1 MMEILLWMVGCWK
14 CGSLPVFITTYESTF
29 DENDNEVQTWPA
41 SNVKTLDINA
51 FPALP
56 ENNGVWF
63 KPNKWNQ
70 GGFDAIFL
78 DKGKG
83 LVRFVQVTD
92 GNTHSFKIE
101 YFHSFC

>member
-1 MMEILLWMVGCWK
+1 MWFFA
-14 CGSLPVFITTYESTF
+14 SLRYDGVNLF
-29 DENDNEVQTWPA
+29 DENDNEFQTWPA
-41 SNVKTLDINA
+41 SNFKTLDINA

-83 LVRFVQVTD
+83 LLD
-92 GNTHSFKIE
+92 SFK
-101 YFHSFC
+101 